1 MKPELVVDDEPQI
14 RDRASGQGLTDW
26 CVSALRFPQFH
37 RITFRIVQPG
47 KASIGLGFGI
57 DRHFNAGRP

>member
-1 MKPELVVDDEPQI
+1 MKLELVVDDEPQI
-14 RDRASGQGLTDW
+14 RDRTSDQGLTDW

-37 RITFRIVQPG
+37 DPETYPNGRFAR
-47 KASIGLGFGI
+47 